1 MRSRVASFARM
12 TLALGIDADEHY
24 RVLDAS
30 GEAQPQLFAIGPLL
44 RGLWYETTAV
54 NEIRKHATDIAAL
67 LQIALDPSG
76 PAAVHV
82 ERTDGIVWKV
92 S

>member
-1 MRSRVASFARM
+1 M
-12 TLALGIDADEHY
+12 
-24 RVLDAS
+24 LDAS

-54 NEIRKHATDIAAL
+54 NEIRKHASEIAATTSDSSRSSRTNAGTRRAPNG
-67 LQIALDPSG
+67 IA
-76 PAAVHV
+76 
-82 ERTDGIVWKV
+82 RKV